1 MRTDRDSFE
10 SFNFQ
15 VPSRQK
21 DAKPAVRSESIF
33 APQLFMQVVA
43 GTSTDGYS
51 GDTGPATLA
60 QLRAFIPWVDT
71 NGNIFI
77 PDRDNFRIR
86 RVIPSGI
93 ITTFGGT
100 GTQSSTGTSGPIS
113 SVSFFNPFSIVGDM
127 GGTVL
132 YISDMLYVWKYSV
145 SSNIVTVFAQSTTL
159 GVGFS
164 GDNGPARSAQL
175 QNPRG
180 LWLTSSGELFIADKN
195 NHRIRSVSSTGIIR
209 TVAGSGSPAAGG
221 FSGDTG
227 PALLASLSSPGGV
240 YVDSS
245 GILFIAD
252 CDNNRIRVVAVN
264 NIITTFAGTG
274 VDSPYNNDNIP
285 ALSAN
290 MLPHDVKGDSM
301 GNIYLADWGNCVI
314 RMIAKS
320 DSIISTLFGTPG
332 SCGFSAGL
340 TGRSAVISGPRGI
353 WVDSA
358 STIYFSDYISI
369 HRGVTVS
376 APSSQ
381 PTTQPSAQPS
391 RQPSRQPT
399 SSPTEHLR
407 LYNNV
412 FMQLVAGTN
421 TSGYSGDNSPA
432 TSARIKSVIP
442 WVDTSGNIYIPD
454 GENYRIRKVNSAGII
469 TTFGGTGV
477 GSSAGTSGP
486 IGSTS
491 FGQLWCIVGDT
502 GGTALYISDLRYV
515 WKYVFSTNVATVFAH
530 GTNLALGFSGDN
542 SLASVAQLYYPEG
555 IWLTTSGDLYIADYG
570 NHRIRKVSAG
580 IITTVAGSGCD
591 SDCTGSFSGDNGP
604 ATSATLNHPRS
615 VYVASNSH
623 FFIADLHNHRVRVVN
638 ANNIIITFA
647 GSGSASPF
655 NGDYIPKE
663 STNLNGIQDV
673 KGDSLGNIYITESNN
688 CIIRVVVIGIIS
700 TLFGTPGSCA
710 FTPGTS
716 SRSASIKSPFGICL
730 DTLSRIYVSDT
741 NSIHRSFSVS
751 SPTSQPSSQP
761 SRQPTS
767 QPTTQPTRQPSSS
780 PTSHRTDMSCETF
793 QSINGWTKPSRIA
806 CNVNTAS
813 GYYWKV
819 TLKVGEYGT
828 SGFCS
833 SGVYPGCNS
842 TAIGTSGQT
851 YSWKDWDVPWFE
863 VSTNWCRRPSGGGC
877 GCPADGPISS
887 CPSDDITV
895 FCGRYSAVCTAIP
908 ASAVIPSS
916 QPSRQPS
923 SRPSQQPSSQPS
935 RKPTAQ
941 PSRQPSSQ
949 PTRQP
954 TIQIPL
960 TLRTSLVAYY
970 PFDGN
975 ANDNSG
981 NGNHGVVH
989 GGVSL
994 ATDRFG
1000 NPRNAYS
1007 FNGISGYIEI
1017 PGTQFNFESTMSV
1030 VMWISASN
1038 NQSTFAGV
1046 FDKSYSQTAQGWGG
1060 WLIERNPNGGCSG
1073 CYMLYYPIAPTGTD
1087 AFNTPSVKL
1096 STNVWNHFAVTKNNN
1111 VTSAFLNGVLIHK
1124 VSGASPMKS
1133 NQNLPLIIGA
1143 QNSGRTS
1150 PASSLSSFFPGF
1162 IDDIF
1167 IYNRS
1172 LSATEIQS
1180 IFNFDNPTSQPS
1192 RQPTAQPS
1200 RQPSSQPTRQPTI
1213 QLPLSLRT
1221 SLVAYYPFD
1230 GNANDNSENGNH
1242 GVVHGGVSLVSD
1254 RFGNTRNAYS
1264 FDGSSGYIEVK
1275 GGSQL
1280 NLITNITISFWMNP
1294 GSNQVNFSSI
1304 LSRYHA
1310 NGGLVIRQDWY
1321 LLNSYHATFYNL
1333 QQRRSLWDFKVNPNV
1348 WSHVAVVKLGSSI
1361 KFYVNRMLWNA
1372 FQDVANVVVAQN
1384 VNLPLMIGAHNGGY
1398 SIPASSLI
1406 YFFNGTLDDIAIF
1419 NRSLSAAEIFMLNQ
1433 FELPTGQPS
1442 TQPTRQPISVPSSQP
1457 SRQPSVQPTAQPT
1470 RLPTVQIPP
1479 FIRTGLIAYFPFDG
1493 NADDNSGNGNHGVV
1507 RGGVSLVADRF
1518 GNARNAFSYDGSS
1531 GYIEVKGGPQLTLGT
1546 NITISFWMNPGS
1558 YQGNYT
1564 RLFSNYGGGFLIAQN
1579 KNLQGSY
1586 YVEFYSFQKQYALWN
1601 FRVTLN
1607 VWNHVVV
1614 MKIENMIRFYV
1625 NGIMQLTGH
1634 NVFNWVYTPN
1644 INLPLII
1651 GAGSSSSAFFN
1662 GALDDIAIFNRSLS
1676 TAEILMLNQFELPTG
1691 QPSTQ
1696 PTRQPIPVPTS
1707 QPSRQPTS
1715 QPSGQPT
1722 LQPTSFISETLNQ
1735 GLVAYYSFD
1744 GNARDESGNGNNGQ
1758 VHNTFLASDRFGNS
1772 NQAYRFDGISSYIEV
1787 AHGNAF
1793 NLGKNFSLSLW
1804 VNPASVQ
1811 RVAYAF
1817 IISKSHYPGG
1827 WGVEHHI
1834 SSQDNHTDFFNYRVP
1849 TVSSF
1854 PCVFHIIDNTWNH
1867 FVITR
1872 SGVTTKCYVN
1882 NVLKATETAPSLT
1895 PIVPNGN
1902 LPLTFG
1908 GCNGAR
1914 TAPASGMDQFFSGIL
1929 DDIFIYNRTLTLEEI
1944 SRLSQFGA
1952 PTSQPSSRPSRQPS
1966 ARPSNQ
1972 PTRQP
1977 SCQPNARPTS
1987 QPSSQ
1992 PTVCPSSQP
2001 TRRPSCQPNP
2011 FPTGIPT
2018 LQPTGC
2024 PSNQPS
2030 SQPSFHPSCV
2040 PTTLPFSFPS
2050 GFPTNQ
2056 PTGIPSLSPSSSP
2069 SSQPTR
2075 VPTIYPTSVPSIQ
2088 PSSYP
2093 SSQPTSF
2100 PSNYPICILTLE
2112 PTGHPTR
2119 QPSSL
2124 PTSLHS
2130 EQPSSQPSTYPT
2142 GQPSSHPSVLPSIY
2156 PTNTPTRFPSATP
2169 SSLPSLRPS
2178 TQPSS
2183 FPSLLPTGQPSS
2195 QPSSKPSCVP
2205 FSAPSLQPTC
2215 RPSSRPSND
2224 PTHLPTAKPSRQPS
2238 SQPTMQ
2244 PSRRPSGQPTC
2255 KPSKQ
2260 PSTQPSSQPS
2270 GSPISSFPTSEPTI
2284 TTESPTPLRN
2294 PSISA
2299 YPSQTRRPTRQP
2311 ITPRPTAIPTVRPS
2325 FIPTSAPTHTV
2336 SVFPSG
2342 NIDFKESLFFFGS
2355 YLPTLENIPNI
2366 YLTGET
2372 IGSSYIIFGFQ
2383 QKEGRPKEINLGSRS
2398 SHGLYS
2404 QVMNNEAGLMQ
2415 DRTMSRSVL
2424 PVGDFN
2430 GDTYKDLLICDPVN
2444 SICFVYCGHVNGLE
2458 NLRVS
2463 FAIKSDSNNL
2473 FGWSIAKM
2481 NDLNRD
2487 NLDDFA
2493 ISALSSNVIYVFFGS
2508 KFTTDI
2514 IVDEQLDSSIGITII
2529 GSQNDQNTGLALTS
2543 AGDFNNDGYSDIL
2556 FSAIQISPYQDVI
2569 YILFF
2574 NSNIMKQNIIM
2585 DTLTINKDYLKI
2597 TAPLF
2602 CFAGFS
2608 LSNLGDINQDGFDD
2622 VIIGSIPYSGRYLTQ
2637 KSYVVYGRNV
2647 SSPFSLTEMREE
2659 DGFTITGGGFMVG
2672 GPGDVNGDGIPDI
2685 MVSSYQQWQGKWN
2698 SYIMVYP
2705 RNITSPPTFLP
2716 SSQPTS
2722 SPSLSPT
2729 SLPSIK
2735 VQDPTSA
2742 PTLQE
2747 TTNEPVSEGTFP
2759 PFLGATQLPS
2769 LAPKTSKPTRVPSMK
2784 LTTHFPTVKTDLPS
2798 ASPTRQPT
2806 ESPTR
2811 RPTILPSTHR
2821 PSRYP
2826 TRQPIS
2832 SVFPTSSPSRLSTE
2846 SLSTNI
2852 KEIIIE
2858 KDGIYQ
2864 LPGGEVNCVIS
2875 GAGDFQITSYGDG
2888 KKIYTILPSKN
2899 TITITNFNR
2908 RYDHISLI
2916 HFPYLYSTKSLTY
2929 RTHPLQIIL
2938 SNEQRLVLSSL
2949 AASDLTE
2956 ENFIFHKDSENQKP
2970 ISVQLSFASVISLG
2984 ILMSCVGLTWFL
2996 VKVNGTDEA
3005 DDFLSKDT
3013 LDSDENEKVEE
3024 LESQHENIFSE
3035 ISSNMLSSRSDS
3047 KDNSEGDSDNLSVK
3061 ERVLES
3067 ADDDDW
3073 NLFSSLASF
3082 FSSDDD
3088 PVITLKSVPDITVDS
3103 EDDEEQSF
3111 LFTESEEE
3119 LDGHLDIEGNYK

>member
-793 QSINGWTKPSRIA
+793 RSINGWTKPSRIA

-1073 CYMLYYPIAPTGTD
+1073 CYMLYYPIAPTGAD

-1192 RQPTAQPS
+1192 RLPTAQPS
-1200 RQPSSQPTRQPTI
+1200 RQPSAQPTRQPTI

-1230 GNANDNSENGNH
+1230 GNANDNSGNGNH

-1280 NLITNITISFWMNP
+1280 NLI
-1294 GSNQVNFSSI
+1294 
-1304 LSRYHA
+1304 
-1310 NGGLVIRQDWY
+1310 
-1321 LLNSYHATFYNL
+1321 
-1333 QQRRSLWDFKVNPNV
+1333 
-1348 WSHVAVVKLGSSI
+1348 
-1361 KFYVNRMLWNA
+1361 
-1372 FQDVANVVVAQN
+1372 
-1384 VNLPLMIGAHNGGY
+1384 
-1398 SIPASSLI
+1398 
-1406 YFFNGTLDDIAIF
+1406 
-1419 NRSLSAAEIFMLNQ
+1419 
-1433 FELPTGQPS
+1433 
-1442 TQPTRQPISVPSSQP
+1442 
-1457 SRQPSVQPTAQPT
+1457 
-1470 RLPTVQIPP
+1470 
-1479 FIRTGLIAYFPFDG
+1479 
-1493 NADDNSGNGNHGVV
+1493 
-1507 RGGVSLVADRF
+1507 
-1518 GNARNAFSYDGSS
+1518 
-1531 GYIEVKGGPQLTLGT
+1531 T

-1625 NGIMQLTGH
+1625 NGILQLTGH

-1644 INLPLII
+1644 VNLPLII
-1651 GAGSSSSAFFN
+1651 GAGSASSAFFN
-1662 GALDDIAIFNRSLS
+1662 GALDDTAIFNRSLS

-1707 QPSRQPTS
+1707 QPSRQPT
-1715 QPSGQPT
+1715 
-1722 LQPTSFISETLNQ
+1722 LQPTSFISGTLNL
-1735 GLVAYYSFD
+1735 GLVAYYPFD

-1758 VHNTFLASDRFGNS
+1758 VHSTFLAGDRFGNS

-1793 NLGKNFSLSLW
+1793 NFGKNFSLSLW

-1849 TVSSF
+1849 TVASF

-1882 NVLKATETAPSLT
+1882 NVLKATERAPSLT

-2050 GFPTNQ
+2050 GFPSNQ

-2100 PSNYPICILTLE
+2100 PSSYPICIPTLE

-2124 PTSLHS
+2124 PTSLPS

-2142 GQPSSHPSVLPSIY
+2142 SQPSSPPSSLPTIY

-2169 SSLPSLRPS
+2169 SSVPSLRPS

-2195 QPSSKPSCVP
+2195 QPSSKPSCAP

-2260 PSTQPSSQPS
+2260 PSTRPSSQPS
-2270 GSPISSFPTSEPTI
+2270 SSPISSFPTSEPTI
-2284 TTESPTPLRN
+2284 ITESPTPLRN

-2299 YPSQTRRPTRQP
+2299 YPSQTRKPTRQP
-2311 ITPRPTAIPTVRPS
+2311 ITPRPTAIPTIRPS

-2366 YLTGET
+2366 YLTDET

-2383 QKEGRPKEINLGSRS
+2383 EKEGRPKEINLGSRS
-2398 SHGLYS
+2398 SFGLYS
-2404 QVMNNEAGLMQ
+2404 LIMNNQVGLMQ
-2415 DRTMSRSVL
+2415 DHTMSRSVL

-2444 SICFVYCGHVNGLE
+2444 SICFVYCGHVNGLQ

-2473 FGWSIAKM
+2473 FGWSIAKI
-2481 NDLNRD
+2481 NDINRD

-2508 KFTTDI
+2508 KITTDI
-2514 IVDEQLDSSIGITII
+2514 VVDEQLDSSIGITII
-2529 GSQNDQNTGLALTS
+2529 GSQNDQYTGLALSS
-2543 AGDFNNDGYSDIL
+2543 AGDFNNDGYSDVL
-2556 FSAIQISPYQDVI
+2556 FSAIQISPYQNVI

-2574 NSNIMKQNIIM
+2574 NSHMMKQNVIM
-2585 DTLTINKDYLKI
+2585 DTLTSNKDYLKI

-2647 SSPFSLTEMREE
+2647 SSPFSVTEIREE

-2685 MVSSYQQWQGKWN
+2685 MISSYQQWQGKWN

-2705 RNITSPPTFLP
+2705 RNITRPPTFLP

-2729 SLPSIK
+2729 SWSSIK
-2735 VQDPTSA
+2735 VQDPTST